1 MSEKLSTG
9 RCGKTNS
16 RKTHSPIYNSN
27 IVHKQGEERSFPS
40 LEAEKSHDLCC
51 AIIEQAVYDW
61 MALKYGRLGYAL
73 ARNGN
78 SLIYRAEVESF
89 FKGKWFEYLLSFA
102 LPNVEP
108 TTVRRQLKIDE
119 PERRTR

>member
-1 MSEKLSTG
+1 MTG
-9 RCGKTNS
+9 KQS
-16 RKTHSPIYNSN
+16 RSHSFQFQRFAERGS
-27 IVHKQGEERSFPS
+27 RSFPS
-40 LEAEKSHDLCC
+40 LEAEKTHDLAC

-78 SLIYRAEVESF
+78 SFIYRAEVESF